1 MDSSSIVELIGTLG
15 DRGPAVLPDAVVD
28 DRVGAIQRW
37 LAGLKLEDRVA
48 DAGSLVENAG
58 QVSLAV
64 TLEESILGVVGV
76 PADVLG
82 GTIHGLIADVA
93 ILVVMDLRS
102 LRILGDVIRAS
113 IGALLLVGVGVR
125 RSIVRLTRVLGD
137 MTRTSVRSGIG
148 IVGDRRER
156 RASIVAMVGAT
167 GILGDEGRAIMVR
180 VLAVVNAGRAGRS
193 HLLKTILRRQR

>member
-1 MDSSSIVELIGTLG
+1 VDSSSVVELIGTLG
-15 DRGPAVLPDAVVD
+15 GRGPAVLPDAVVD
-28 DRVGAIQRW
+28 DGVGAIQRW
-37 LAGLKLEDRVA
+37 LTGLKLEDWVA

-58 QVSLAV
+58 KVSLAV
-64 TLEESILGVVGV
+64 TLKESVLGVVGV

-93 ILVVMDLRS
+93 ILVVVNLRS
-102 LRILGDVIRAS
+102 LGILGGVIRAS
-113 IGALLLVGVGVR
+113 IGALLLVGVGVGR
-125 RSIVRLTRVLGD
+125 PVVRLTRVLGD

-148 IVGDRRER
+148 IVGNRRER

-180 VLAVVNAGRAGRS
+180 VLAVVDAGRAGRL
-193 HLLKTILRRQR
+193 HFLMTIVRRQG